1 MIFFFF
7 LLSFLLPLFLCL
19 GPCHAV
25 LFVEMPEYHFTEE
38 EEEAAIISSY
48 LLLYEGPETSG
59 QASLVD
65 EGRHSELLLRLCA
78 VQPVLRVRYPYQYQT
93 RSKSTRLNSSHLA
106 RSRMPSSA

>member
-1 MIFFFF
+1 MWERRGDFFFSFFLFFF
-7 LLSFLLPLFLCL
+7 LFSSVL

-25 LFVEMPEYHFTEE
+25 LFVEMPEYHFTEEEE

-78 VQPVLRVRYPYQYQT
+78 VQPVLRVRYPYQTAHIRQKFT
-93 RSKSTRLNSSHLA
+93 VRIR
-106 RSRMPSSA
+106 